1 MGTFDILQ
9 NGEFN
14 LGFLSDEEIS
24 QAKANDE
31 KELKENALATKAKVL
46 KYIAGHKVGGL
57 DLMTIVKKF
66 DLDVRMIQDF
76 GNGIGKFGVYSD
88 ATAQRELILKLHL
101 GFKKQWDDSQLA
113 NHPANWEI
121 NKIIVKQFA
130 NHLMKTGEKQ

>member
-1 MGTFDILQ
+1 MKTFELDAI
-9 NGEFN
+9 N
-14 LGFLSDEEIS
+14 LDLIDDETL
-24 QAKANDE
+24 AANRANDE
-31 KELKENALATKAKVL
+31 KALKAAALATKAKVL
-46 KYIAGHKVGGL
+46 KYIAAHKNA

-101 GFKKQWDDSQLA
+101 GFKKQWDDSALA

-121 NKIIVKQFA
+121 I
-130 NHLMKTGEKQ
+130 E